1 MCRAGCRGEVWQ
13 AQSPR
18 RQLVRRRPFV
28 TFRCEDEQSSHNNEN
43 KHLLQAGRVE
53 DRNGHGKE
61 SNGTEQMRQD
71 DAITDKPHSCL
82 CQRMESI
89 SLNRDCLNSRCADA
103 VIFKPIRHGL
113 EDQCVFGLKPYQR
126 ERRDV
131 LATTSFLRPKC
142 SGMPH
147 APSVRLK
154 NSRR

>member
-1 MCRAGCRGEVWQ
+1 MSRGLSGRSLAGAEPQKATRATKTFCDVPLRGRTEFTQQREQ
-13 AQSPR
+13 APSA
-18 RQLVRRRPFV
+18 
-28 TFRCEDEQSSHNNEN
+28 SWAS
-43 KHLLQAGRVE
+43 E

-61 SNGTEQMRQD
+61 ANGIKQMRQD